1 MIGTTIDQI
10 CVSARNCLSSA
21 QRLSLPVLSG
31 GLLFA
36 FLVMSITGA
45 HAAPINYG
53 NFSGVPVDFVGVTE
67 DANSVGDAPPLFGPP
82 TVAGDALDFDPVGFN
97 AAAAG
102 AAGVDITD
110 GQLLFRIV
118 AHDGFTVENV
128 VLNEAGDT
136 TLAGFGTDASFTAVR
151 GNVVVNIYEVDGVG
165 INVVSEQFVM
175 SFTPSGGDFGLL
187 TDGGGGPLFNASWS
201 GGVPINLDSILT
213 AHGVPFVFGA
223 TEVSINLDNTLI
235 ALSEN
240 GTSTL
245 IAKKNFGGLSITVN
259 IPEPAS
265 LIMLAIAGL
274 GLVFVRPVR

>member
-1 MIGTTIDQI
+1 
-10 CVSARNCLSSA
+10 
-21 QRLSLPVLSG
+21 
-31 GLLFA
+31 
-36 FLVMSITGA
+36 
-45 HAAPINYG
+45 
-53 NFSGVPVDFVGVTE
+53 
-67 DANSVGDAPPLFGPP
+67 
-82 TVAGDALDFDPVGFN
+82 
-97 AAAAG
+97 
-102 AAGVDITD
+102 
-110 GQLLFRIV
+110 
-118 AHDGFTVENV
+118 
-128 VLNEAGDT
+128 
-136 TLAGFGTDASFTAVR
+136 
-151 GNVVVNIYEVDGVG
+151 
-165 INVVSEQFVM
+165 
-175 SFTPSGGDFGLL
+175 LL